1 MFHDINPKRFLQ
13 NECWTCRV
21 KKRQKMANGISK
33 FESMSTRMVRMTIEL
48 NERDKI
54 NVLINNLLYSW
65 QSFININNNK

>member
-1 MFHDINPKRFLQ
+1 
-13 NECWTCRV
+13 
-21 KKRQKMANGISK
+21 MANGISK